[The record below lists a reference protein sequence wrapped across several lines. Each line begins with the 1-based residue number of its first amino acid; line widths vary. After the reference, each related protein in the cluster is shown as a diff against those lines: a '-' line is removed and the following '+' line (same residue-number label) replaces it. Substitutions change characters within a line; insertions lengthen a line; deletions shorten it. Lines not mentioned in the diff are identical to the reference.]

1 MKLLKELVAKDFT
14 EQISAG
20 IGKEILFPKEA
31 MKELDKLEKEIEKY
45 TSRIRKDRK
54 SNKREWKPSNKY
66 RTNYKTSF

>member
-1 MKLLKELVAKDFT
+1 
-14 EQISAG
+14 
-20 IGKEILFPKEA
+20 